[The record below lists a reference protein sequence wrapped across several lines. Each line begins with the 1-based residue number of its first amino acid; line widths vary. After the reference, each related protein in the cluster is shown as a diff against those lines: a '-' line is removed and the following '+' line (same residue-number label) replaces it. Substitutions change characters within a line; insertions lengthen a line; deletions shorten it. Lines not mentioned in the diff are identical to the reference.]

1 MRSSPARADSAVAG
15 VAELEPP
22 AGCRSPAQDQ
32 IRALPSEV
40 VGLLAEAMS
49 VLSLVS
55 WNRAPLHKDNPEGN
69 VRVLPSAGA
78 GRVTHLILEDQRRMH
93 LLQCSGSLSPRQ
105 RSTRCTMPASP
116 DLMRVN
122 VWRWLDERSQP
133 AGVGRRL
140 ARQCCGDPKRM
151 KARTLLDSR

>member
-1 MRSSPARADSAVAG
+1 MRSSPARADSPVAG

-49 VLSLVS
+49 VLSLVP
-55 WNRAPLHKDNPEGN
+55 WNRAPLRKDNPEGN
-69 VRVLPSAGA
+69 VWVLPFAGA
-78 GRVTHLILEDQRRMH
+78 GRVTHLILEDQRRVD

-105 RSTRCTMPASP
+105 RSTLRLSFRLNTVPFSLLQEMPEP
-116 DLMRVN
+116 R
-122 VWRWLDERSQP
+122 
-133 AGVGRRL
+133 
-140 ARQCCGDPKRM
+140 
-151 KARTLLDSR
+151 